1 MTSISSQTESH
12 SPKSA
17 VLIFAALVVLSA
29 VLGVA
34 AYFGAQRLNWTLEW
48 LYLGLL
54 FTTLIVSQVCAL
66 SVNPVLFARRA
77 FPGRGIKRWDIACAI
92 TFLLLV
98 VATYFV
104 ARYDLNAKDLP
115 PGPHGIAW
123 LVGATMMV
131 FGVSVFAWAM
141 MVNPF
146 FEKWVRIQSNHG
158 HHVIDRGPYACVRHP
173 GYVGLNILLLATPLL
188 LHSAWTTVPS
198 VLMVLSV
205 VARTGLE
212 DRTLVDELDGYS
224 DYAKRVR
231 YRLIPGLW

>member
-1 MTSISSQTESH
+1 M
-12 SPKSA
+12 
-17 VLIFAALVVLSA
+17 LSA
-29 VLGVA
+29 LLGVA
-34 AYFGAQRLNWTLEW
+34 AYFGAQRLNWTLGW
-48 LYLGLL
+48 LYLGLFFTIALVSHVCVL
-54 FTTLIVSQVCAL
+54 F
-66 SVNPVLFARRA
+66 VNPIVLVRRA
-77 FPGRGIKRWDIACAI
+77 IPGPGIKRWDIAWMM
-92 TFLLLV
+92 TFFLFV
-98 VATYFV
+98 VATYIL

-131 FGVSVFAWAM
+131 VGWSVFAWAM

-146 FEKWVRIQSNHG
+146 FEKHVRIQSNHG
-158 HHVIDRGPYACVRHP
+158 HYVIDRGPYACVRHP

-205 VARTGLE
+205 VARTRLE
-212 DRTLVDELDGYS
+212 DRTLIDELDGYS

>member
-1 MTSISSQTESH
+1 VT
-12 SPKSA
+12 
-17 VLIFAALVVLSA
+17 
-29 VLGVA
+29 
-34 AYFGAQRLNWTLEW
+34 
-48 LYLGLL
+48 
-54 FTTLIVSQVCAL
+54 
-66 SVNPVLFARRA
+66 
-77 FPGRGIKRWDIACAI
+77 

-104 ARYDLNAKDLP
+104 ARHDLNTKNLP

-131 FGVSVFAWAM
+131 FGWSVFAWAM

-146 FEKWVRIQSNHG
+146 FEKYVRIQSNHG
-158 HHVIDRGPYACVRHP
+158 HHVIDRGPYTCVRHP
-173 GYVGLNILLLATPLL
+173 GYVGLIAILLATPLL
-188 LHSAWTTVPS
+188 LHSERTTIPS

-205 VARTGLE
+205 VARTHLE